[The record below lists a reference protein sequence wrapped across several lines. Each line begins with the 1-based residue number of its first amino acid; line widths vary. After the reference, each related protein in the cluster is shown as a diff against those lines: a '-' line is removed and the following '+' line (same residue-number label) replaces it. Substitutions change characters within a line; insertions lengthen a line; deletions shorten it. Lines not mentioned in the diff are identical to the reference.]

1 MFSIPPV
8 FGTGYMPAS
17 YLIAGAYVAIYAVGV
32 LILYKRFIKKVKP
45 RYPLAFPGEPDA
57 YFPGLNIP
65 RPLIEDVLKHP
76 EYFEKKEEK

>member
-1 MFSIPPV
+1 LFSIPPV